1 MAAAEAVAEVM
12 VVAVAV
18 AEVPAA
24 DGKQKNVNQD
34 KNLDL
39 RFIFCP
45 LLFFLIKFGKASFR

>member
-1 MAAAEAVAEVM
+1 MAEVM